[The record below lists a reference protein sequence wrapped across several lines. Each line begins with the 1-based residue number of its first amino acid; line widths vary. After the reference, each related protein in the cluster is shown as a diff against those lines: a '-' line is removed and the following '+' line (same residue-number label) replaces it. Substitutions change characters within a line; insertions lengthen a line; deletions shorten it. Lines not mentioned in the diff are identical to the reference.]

1 MALPTAWTDRK
12 PHSFPPPCLWP
23 GCPARGMPSRLWNR
37 ALVPGAR
44 HGKRGRVHQSPHGG
58 GGRRL
63 RSTTPRQGG
72 KFGPTVPPPNP
83 YSKRAPET
91 QRARGKPR
99 ERETRAGIRADRG
112 GAGGASLR
120 GCGGRE
126 RWRATSWLP
135 RCAQH
140 RSLTRSPGPRWVRP
154 SGLSPSDSSRQ
165 LRGRQDSRLK
175 PRGEGQE
182 ALPRPPVAPPLC
194 TPRPRPARPR
204 PRYKG
209 GWGAGGGRRLSQW
222 QGGRRTKK
230 PMGASYGAGG
240 VGPGAGPG
248 AGPGGSGD
256 SSGIAKGA
264 GCWGRPWAEGPA
276 EERGGRRQSEKQS
289 PGEREEDREPKRKIN
304 RPVRF

>member
-12 PHSFPPPCLWP
+12 PHSFPPPFLWP
-23 GCPARGMPSRLWNR
+23 GCPARGMPSQLWNR
-37 ALVPGAR
+37 ALVPGAG

-63 RSTTPRQGG
+63 QSTTPRQGG

-140 RSLTRSPGPRWVRP
+140 RSLTWSPGPRWVRP

-194 TPRPRPARPR
+194 RPRPRPLGPARATR
-204 PRYKG
+204 ADGVRAEDVG
-209 GWGAGGGRRLSQW
+209 SANGR
-222 QGGRRTKK
+222 
-230 PMGASYGAGG
+230 AGG
-240 VGPGAGPG
+240 VRRSQWEQVTARE
-248 AGPGGSGD
+248 GSGQGRGLGRGLAAR
-256 SSGIAKGA
+256 GIPPESRKGPDA
-264 GCWGRPWAEGPA
+264 GGARGRRARPKKG
-276 EERGGRRQSEKQS
+276 EEGGRVKNRVPEK
-289 PGEREEDREPKRKIN
+289 ERKTESQREK
-304 RPVRF
+304 